1 MGENHS
7 TEDKAA
13 NCALLAKYNSKPSK
27 KGEEWAHN
35 HWFNLDNVI
44 EKIHSL

>member
-1 MGENHS
+1 MRENHS
-7 TEDKAA
+7 TEDKGVFY
-13 NCALLAKYNSKPSK
+13 ALLAKYNSNPSK
-27 KGEEWAHN
+27 EGEEWAHN